1 MCGQAGQEGWAG
13 DYPFDLI
20 AAPPPTFNPTPGLER
35 FANVPDE
42 ERLAELETLRD
53 YLKVGPVCKHNGSPV

>member
-1 MCGQAGQEGWAG
+1 MGGQGKVGWAG
-13 DYPFDLI
+13 DAHSTQSLPCPL
-20 AAPPPTFNPTPGLER
+20 TFNRTPGLER

-53 YLKVGPVCKHNGSPV
+53 YLKVRACS